1 MHKKMVFMALL
12 AGLCIAAFGQTT
24 EQAFKMGTKATASTI
39 TKYTGKET
47 AVVIPAVIGKV
58 KVTVIGKQSFYDTKL
73 TSITI
78 PEGVTAIEEWAFG
91 LCAGLTT
98 VTIPASVT
106 TIGKNAFARCAG
118 LTTVTIPASVKTVG
132 DGVFADCTK
141 LDPAVKADIEK
152 RFGAKVFTQA
162 K

>member
-1 MHKKMVFMALL
+1 MHKKLVFMALL
-12 AGLCIAAFGQTT
+12 AGLCIAAFGQTDKD
-24 EQAFKMGTKATASTI
+24 FKMGTKATASTI

-47 AVVIPAVIGKV
+47 AVVIPGTINKV
-58 KVTVIGKQSFYDTKL
+58 SVTVIGPQAFYDTKL

-78 PEGVTAIEEWAFG
+78 PESVTTIGDWAFG

-98 VTIPASVT
+98 VTIPAGVT

-118 LTTVTIPASVKTVG
+118 LTTITIPASVKTVG
-132 DGVFADCTK
+132 DGVFADCAK
-141 LDPAVKADIEK
+141 LDPAVRADIQK
-152 RFGAKVFTQA
+152 RFGDKVFTQA